1 MHRTGKFKQIGDR
14 KQIATKWLNNFSS
27 LFRQSVCR
35 YRCYGNLKIQSL
47 TSGTRV
53 GTFIYILK
61 AKKRK
66 TLHNAAFG
74 KIARCIRRGRVYRC
88 CRLIIRWE
96 NGEWTHEWLHDQGAW
111 EKGRT
116 HRFRTDEREEEQF
129 YGNYSGEMYA
139 QNPSKASLRSWQS
152 VARLTQPH
160 DRIKSNPQNSFMMKF
175 FLINFWVWLVPLR
188 FSFQELRKSTIFLTN
203 TALEVRWA

>member
-66 TLHNAAFG
+66 PLLSAAFWKIGANEEDGCIGVIDQSHDG
-74 KIARCIRRGRVYRC
+74 KKM
-88 CRLIIRWE
+88 
-96 NGEWTHEWLHDQGAW
+96 GECMND
-111 EKGRT
+111 
-116 HRFRTDEREEEQF
+116 
-129 YGNYSGEMYA
+129 
-139 QNPSKASLRSWQS
+139 
-152 VARLTQPH
+152 
-160 DRIKSNPQNSFMMKF
+160 
-175 FLINFWVWLVPLR
+175 
-188 FSFQELRKSTIFLTN
+188 
-203 TALEVRWA
+203 

>member
-53 GTFIYILK
+53 GTFIHILK

-74 KIARCIRRGRVYRC
+74 KIRA
-88 CRLIIRWE
+88 
-96 NGEWTHEWLHDQGAW
+96 NGEDGC
-111 EKGRT
+111 KGVV
-116 HRFRTDEREEEQF
+116 D
-129 YGNYSGEMYA
+129 
-139 QNPSKASLRSWQS
+139 
-152 VARLTQPH
+152 
-160 DRIKSNPQNSFMMKF
+160 
-175 FLINFWVWLVPLR
+175 
-188 FSFQELRKSTIFLTN
+188 
-203 TALEVRWA
+203 

>member
-27 LFRQSVCR
+27 LFRQIVCR

-74 KIARCIRRGRVYRC
+74 KIRA
-88 CRLIIRWE
+88 
-96 NGEWTHEWLHDQGAW
+96 NGEDGC
-111 EKGRT
+111 KGVV
-116 HRFRTDEREEEQF
+116 D
-129 YGNYSGEMYA
+129 
-139 QNPSKASLRSWQS
+139 
-152 VARLTQPH
+152 
-160 DRIKSNPQNSFMMKF
+160 
-175 FLINFWVWLVPLR
+175 
-188 FSFQELRKSTIFLTN
+188 
-203 TALEVRWA
+203 